1 VKARNWDER
10 RTWRG
15 GLSALT
21 PAAGAL
27 RQAKVLWVR
36 EGFAKVTRFGAFRDR
51 GARGIQGE
59 RVSGGLFRG
68 WWGAAEDPPASP
80 ARVAEASKRRELAA
94 DGNA

>member
-1 VKARNWDER
+1 V
-10 RTWRG
+10 
-15 GLSALT
+15 LSALA

-59 RVSGGLFRG
+59 LVSGVLELFRAG
-68 WWGAAEDPPASP
+68 GAPP
-80 ARVAEASKRRELAA
+80 RTRWLRLR
-94 DGNA
+94 G